1 MQRKEVT
8 DKLKGLLKG
17 SLRATFNEAKRE
29 YKALEKVHGEEAMNN
44 GTLSGMFAATAG
56 IAIVGALTAPL
67 ATAIGLGGVAVGVGY
82 TAYKFAKEAIKS
94 SQDFKKNGPPSYERP
109 PQ

>member
-1 MQRKEVT
+1 MQRTEITEKV
-8 DKLKGLLKG
+8 KGLMTG
-17 SLRATFNEAKRE
+17 SLKATFNEAKRE
-29 YKALEKVHGEEAMNN
+29 YNALEKVHGEEAMNN
-44 GTLSGMFAATAG
+44 GTLSGIFAATAG
-56 IAIVGALTAPL
+56 LAAVCALTAPL

-82 TAYKFAKEAIKS
+82 TAYKFAQQAKHF